1 MRDGRITITQFII
14 EEQRRIEGATGDF
27 TSLLNDVVTACKEIS
42 NLVNHGA
49 LVDVL
54 GQAGTENV
62 QGEDQKKLDVI
73 SNEVFLKSNEWS
85 GHLAAMASEE
95 MEEIYH
101 IPNEY
106 PRGKYLLT
114 FDPLDGSS
122 NIDVNVSVGTIFSI
136 LRCKGDCQNPSAEDF
151 LQAGTEQVCAGYALY
166 GPSTMMILTTGN
178 GVNGFTLDQ
187 NIGEFILTHPNLTI
201 PSETREFA
209 INTSNMRFWEP
220 PVKRYVDECLSGTT
234 GDRDKDFNMRWVA
247 SMVAEV
253 HRILT
258 RGGIFLYPMDEKM
271 KAKGGTGKLRLMY
284 EANPMSFIVE
294 QAGGMSSTGRERIME
309 LEPSELHQRVP
320 VVLGSKQEVER
331 VVQYHKEHDANAAA

>member
-1 MRDGRITITQFII
+1 MQDGRITITQFII
-14 EEQRRIEGATGDF
+14 EEQRRIKDATGDF
-27 TSLLNDVVTACKEIS
+27 TSLLNDIVTACKVIS
-42 NLVNHGA
+42 NLVNHGE
-49 LVDVL
+49 LIGVL
-54 GQAGTENV
+54 GQAGSENV
-62 QGEDQKKLDVI
+62 QGEDQKKLDII
-73 SNEVFLKSNEWS
+73 SNDVFLKSNEWA

-101 IPNEY
+101 IPSEY
-106 PRGKYLLT
+106 PKGKYLLT

-122 NIDVNVSVGTIFSI
+122 NTDVNVSVGTIFSI
-136 LRCKGDCQNPSAEDF
+136 LRCQGDCQNPAAEDF
-151 LQAGTEQVCAGYALY
+151 LQPGTEQVCAGYALY
-166 GPSTMMILTTGN
+166 GPSTMMVLTTGN

-187 NIGEFILTHPNLTI
+187 NIGEFILTQPNMTI
-201 PSETREFA
+201 PAETNEFA

-234 GDRDKDFNMRWVA
+234 GERDKDFNMRWVA

-258 RGGIFLYPMDEKM
+258 RGGIFMYPMDEKM

-294 QAGGMSSTGRERIME
+294 QAGGISSTGRERIME
-309 LEPSELHQRVP
+309 VQPNGLHQRVP
-320 VVLGSKQEVER
+320 VILGSKQEVER
-331 VVQYHKEHDANAAA
+331 VVEYHKQYDADAAA